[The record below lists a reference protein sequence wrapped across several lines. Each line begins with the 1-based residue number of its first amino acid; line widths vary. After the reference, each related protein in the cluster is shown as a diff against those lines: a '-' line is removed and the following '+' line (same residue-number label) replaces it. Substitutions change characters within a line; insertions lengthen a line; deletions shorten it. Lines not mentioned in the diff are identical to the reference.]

1 MLIPL
6 APSFAWL
13 SAFYVMRFGFAT
25 LAAPLLSSTL
35 MKDLGEEEKATA
47 NSLRMIA
54 MQGGGAS
61 APGWEGR

>member
-1 MLIPL
+1 
-6 APSFAWL
+6 
-13 SAFYVMRFGFAT
+13 MRFGFAT